1 MDFALARQNMV
12 EGQIRTNRVTDQY
25 LVDAIEML
33 PREAFVSENLKK
45 LAYIDE
51 DLTVAPGR
59 ILMEP
64 MIMARLL
71 QAAYIEDTDLCLV
84 IAAATGYEAA
94 VIAKLASAVIAI
106 ESNVKLVTDAT
117 KNLANQGSDTVSVM
131 TGELADGQAGQ
142 GPYDIIFIN
151 GGVAVLPMTLI
162 DQLAEGG
169 RIVYVQDNPRGIG
182 KAMLMT
188 KNNGI
193 VSESELFDAA
203 IPALPE
209 FSIKPEFVF

>member
-151 GGVAVLPMTLI
+151 GGVAVLPTTLI

-169 RIVYVQDNPRGIG
+169 RIVYVQNNPRGIG

-209 FSIKPEFVF
+209 FSTKPEFVF